1 MTKQDLILHQGW
13 IRDNCQLLTLKKYNE
28 IQSNYKMGRRDNA
41 SDSDFFKKCLSEKL
55 IQVRIYQQTTG
66 KKVLAGKVTYFYEI
80 VAETT
85 KSAR

>member
-1 MTKQDLILHQGW
+1 
-13 IRDNCQLLTLKKYNE
+13 
-28 IQSNYKMGRRDNA
+28 MGRRDNA

-66 KKVLAGKVTYFYEI
+66 KKVSLGKVIFFYEI
-80 VAETT
+80 VADTT